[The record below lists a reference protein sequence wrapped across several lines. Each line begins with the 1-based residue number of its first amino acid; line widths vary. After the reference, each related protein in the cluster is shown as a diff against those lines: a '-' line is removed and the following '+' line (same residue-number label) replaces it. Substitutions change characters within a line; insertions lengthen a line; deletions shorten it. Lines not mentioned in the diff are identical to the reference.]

1 MAIRNQETSHVPSP
15 VGQVGQWARQGI
27 ENFVAAQKILFD
39 LTAQQNALVMGM
51 LRERLTVPK
60 FRPDDAA
67 AGFVDKGVKNFATVG
82 KILLEL
88 AADETALVVEGVKG
102 LRLPGAATVA
112 NMVSHRVDTL
122 IDMQKGLLDA
132 AAEETHAL
140 AESYRAGK
148 GFKGG
153 AHVAELARRGIDG
166 LVKSEKKF
174 LDLAAH
180 EMSLATKA
188 GKDGAPTHR
197 AKAATE
203 LAREGV
209 DKYIEAQKKVLD
221 VAIDELETTGKAL
234 GERAEALRKATR
246 TSFAELTE
254 KSVHNLVTA
263 QKSLLDLA
271 AKPSKASATEEPH
284 KTLRP
289 RQPKRK
295 NAGPR
300 VRVTEHEHP
309 FRAAA
314 PVSA

>member
-1 MAIRNQETSHVPSP
+1 MPIRNQETSHVPSP

-27 ENFVAAQKILFD
+27 ESFVEAQKILFD

-51 LRERLTVPK
+51 LRKRLTVPK
-60 FRPDDAA
+60 FHPGDAA
-67 AGFVDKGVKNFATVG
+67 AGFVDKGVKNFATAG

-88 AADETALVVEGVKG
+88 AADETALVLEGVKG

-112 NMVSHRVDTL
+112 NMVGHRVDTL
-122 IDMQKGLLDA
+122 IDLQKGLLDA

-148 GFKGG
+148 GFAGG

-180 EMSLATKA
+180 EMRLATKA
-188 GKDGAPTHR
+188 GKDGAPAHR

-203 LAREGV
+203 LARDGV
-209 DKYIEAQKKVLD
+209 DKYIEAQEKLLD
-221 VAIDELETTGKAL
+221 LAIDQLETTGKAV
-234 GERAEALRKATR
+234 GERAEAVGKAAR
-246 TSFAELTE
+246 TSFVELAE

-271 AKPSKASATEEPH
+271 AKPSKVSATEEPR
-284 KTLRP
+284 KTPRP

-295 NAGPR
+295 NAASR
-300 VRVTEHEHP
+300 VRVPEHEHP
-309 FRAAA
+309 SQAA
-314 PVSA
+314 

>member
-140 AESYRAGK
+140 ADSYRGGK
-148 GFKGG
+148 GFSGG
-153 AHVAELARRGIDG
+153 DNVAELARRGIDG
-166 LVKSEKKF
+166 FVETEKKF
-174 LDLAAH
+174 LDQAAH
-180 EMSLATKA
+180 EVSLLAK
-188 GKDGAPTHR
+188 GSKEGAPTHK

-209 DKYIEAQKKVLD
+209 DKYIEAQKNLLD
-221 VAIDELETTGKAL
+221 LAIDQLETTGKAV
-234 GERAEALRKATR
+234 GERAEAVRKAAR
-246 TSFAELTE
+246 TSLAEFSE
-254 KSVHNLVTA
+254 KSVHNIVTA

-271 AKPSKASATEEPH
+271 VKPKKASAMEEHH
-284 KTLRP
+284 KTP
-289 RQPKRK
+289 RAGQPRRK
-295 NAGPR
+295 N
-300 VRVTEHEHP
+300 VRVAEREHP
-309 FRAAA
+309 FRAAT